1 MDWISQRIEIPLS
14 SFYRIKH
21 VRGYFLVG
29 ASEATEFPKLYFPRV
44 GGGVGGGGSRRMKIA
59 VRVRDSWGSA
69 SLTVVITIMESYLV
83 EVVDRLEDT
92 LVYT

>member
-1 MDWISQRIEIPLS
+1 
-14 SFYRIKH
+14 
-21 VRGYFLVG
+21 
-29 ASEATEFPKLYFPRV
+29 
-44 GGGVGGGGSRRMKIA
+44 MKIA